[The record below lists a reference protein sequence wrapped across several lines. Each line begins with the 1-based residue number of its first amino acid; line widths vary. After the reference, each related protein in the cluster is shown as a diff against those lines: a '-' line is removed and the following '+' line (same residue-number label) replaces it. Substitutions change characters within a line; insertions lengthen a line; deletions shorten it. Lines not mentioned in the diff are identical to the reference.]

1 MANLTGK
8 ELGALSDQLG
18 LEKMMCCK
26 YQAAAQDCTDQSL
39 TTNFQQYASQHK
51 QNFDCLLNYLK

>member
-1 MANLTGK
+1 MANLTSK

-26 YQAAAQDCTDQSL
+26 YQAAAEECTDQSL
-39 TTNFQQYASQHK
+39 KSGFQKYAGEHK
-51 QNFDCLLNYLK
+51 QNFETLLGYLK